1 MKKISASIKISNEEY
16 ELIKN
21 YIQKRKADPIS
32 LEIKEENIYIVA
44 LRRGMESVLEDLRKP
59 KKREEVEDGAADKRD
74 RREDIQTA
82 GII

>member
-1 MKKISASIKISNEEY
+1 MKKISASVKISNEEY

-21 YIQKRKADPIS
+21 YIQERKADPIS

-44 LRRGMESVLEDLRKP
+44 LRRGMESVLEDLRKA

>member
-21 YIQKRKADPIS
+21 YIQERKADPIS

-44 LRRGMESVLEDLRKP
+44 LRRGMESVLEDLRKA
-59 KKREEVEDGAADKRD
+59 KKREEVEEGAADKRD

>member
-21 YIQKRKADPIS
+21 YIQERKADPIS

-44 LRRGMESVLEDLRKP
+44 LRRGMESVLEDLRKA

>member
-21 YIQKRKADPIS
+21 YIQERKADPIS
-32 LEIKEENIYIVA
+32 SEIKEENIYIVA
-44 LRRGMESVLEDLRKP
+44 LRRGMESVLEDLRKA

-74 RREDIQTA
+74 HREDIQTA

>member
-21 YIQKRKADPIS
+21 YIQERKADPIS

>member
-21 YIQKRKADPIS
+21 YIQERKADPIS
-32 LEIKEENIYIVA
+32 LEIKEENLYIVA
-44 LRRGMESVLEDLRKP
+44 LRRGMESVLEDLRKA

>member
-21 YIQKRKADPIS
+21 YIQERKADPIS

-44 LRRGMESVLEDLRKP
+44 LRRGMESVLEDLRKA
-59 KKREEVEDGAADKRD
+59 KKREEVEEGAADKRD
-74 RREDIQTA
+74 RRKDIQTA

>member
-1 MKKISASIKISNEEY
+1 MKNISASIKISNEEY

-21 YIQKRKADPIS
+21 YIQERKADPIS

-44 LRRGMESVLEDLRKP
+44 LRRGMESVLEDLRKA

>member
-1 MKKISASIKISNEEY
+1 MKKISASIKISNGEY

-21 YIQKRKADPIS
+21 YIQERKADPIS

-44 LRRGMESVLEDLRKP
+44 LRRGMESVLEDLRKA

>member
-1 MKKISASIKISNEEY
+1 MKKISASIKISKEEY

-21 YIQKRKADPIS
+21 YIQERKADPIS

-44 LRRGMESVLEDLRKP
+44 LRRGMESVLEDLRKA
-59 KKREEVEDGAADKRD
+59 KKREEVEDGAADKRN